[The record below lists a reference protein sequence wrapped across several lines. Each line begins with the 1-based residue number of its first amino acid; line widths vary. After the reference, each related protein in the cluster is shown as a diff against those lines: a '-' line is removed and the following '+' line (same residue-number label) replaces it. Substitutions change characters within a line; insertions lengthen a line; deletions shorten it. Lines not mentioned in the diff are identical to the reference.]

1 LPSTTKTRSLAV
13 VVLAA
18 GKGKRLKA
26 KLPKV
31 LQPVCGRPSLWHVLK
46 AASAARPHRI
56 VVVVGHGAERV
67 EEAVRSWGLAPELV
81 FVDQGEPH
89 GTGHA
94 AAAAE
99 KAVGNASDVLVM
111 AGDDPLVEGRHV
123 RSVLSLHRR
132 SKAAAT
138 VLTSLVDDPTG
149 YGRVVREGSSFRAIV
164 EESDASAE
172 TASINE
178 ISTLVYAFRREE
190 LYRALPL
197 VGRDNRQREYYLP
210 DTLGILRD
218 KGERVSALLGDFET
232 WAGVN
237 SRASI
242 ATVSH
247 LMRDRI
253 NARHLDKG
261 VSIVDPAQTYIGVDV
276 RIGADTVIHPLT
288 FLEGDTRIGEG
299 CEIGPSTRIV
309 DSRIADGAEVTFAV
323 VRGARIGPRAS
334 VGPFASLRPG
344 TVLDEGAK
352 AGTFVEIKAS
362 RVGAGSKVPHLSYVG
377 DATIGRN
384 TNVGAA
390 TVTVNYDGYE
400 KHPTVIADD
409 VRIGSDTML
418 VAPVR
423 IGRGAVTGA
432 GSVITRDVPPGALAV
447 ERAEQ
452 RVVPG
457 YRKRKDDE
465 RASSDAAAAG
475 ATKKKKKGSRKPT
488 T

>member
-1 LPSTTKTRSLAV
+1 M

-18 GKGKRLKA
+18 GKGKRLKS

-46 AASAARPHRI
+46 AASVARPDRI

-67 EEAVRSWGLAPELV
+67 EEAARSWGLGPDLI

-94 AAAAE
+94 VGAAE

-172 TASINE
+172 TAGINE

-190 LYRALPL
+190 LYRVLPL
-197 VGRDNRQREYYLP
+197 VGKDNRQREYYLP

-247 LMRDRI
+247 LIRDRI

-261 VSIVDPAQTYIGVDV
+261 VSIVDPAQTYIDVDV
-276 RIGADTVIHPLT
+276 RIGTDTVIHPLT

-309 DSRIADGAEVTFAV
+309 DSRIEDGAEVTFAV

-334 VGPFASLRPG
+334 VGPIREPAPG
-344 TVLDEGAK
+344 
-352 AGTFVEIKAS
+352 
-362 RVGAGSKVPHLSYVG
+362 
-377 DATIGRN
+377 N
-384 TNVGAA
+384 
-390 TVTVNYDGYE
+390 
-400 KHPTVIADD
+400 
-409 VRIGSDTML
+409 
-418 VAPVR
+418 
-423 IGRGAVTGA
+423 
-432 GSVITRDVPPGALAV
+432 
-447 ERAEQ
+447 RA
-452 RVVPG
+452 R
-457 YRKRKDDE
+457 
-465 RASSDAAAAG
+465 
-475 ATKKKKKGSRKPT
+475 
-488 T
+488 

>member
-1 LPSTTKTRSLAV
+1 
-13 VVLAA
+13 
-18 GKGKRLKA
+18 
-26 KLPKV
+26 
-31 LQPVCGRPSLWHVLK
+31 
-46 AASAARPHRI
+46 
-56 VVVVGHGAERV
+56 
-67 EEAVRSWGLAPELV
+67 
-81 FVDQGEPH
+81 
-89 GTGHA
+89 
-94 AAAAE
+94 
-99 KAVGNASDVLVM
+99 
-111 AGDDPLVEGRHV
+111 
-123 RSVLSLHRR
+123 
-132 SKAAAT
+132 
-138 VLTSLVDDPTG
+138 
-149 YGRVVREGSSFRAIV
+149 
-164 EESDASAE
+164 
-172 TASINE
+172 
-178 ISTLVYAFRREE
+178 VYAFRREE

-237 SRASI
+237 SRASV

-247 LMRDRI
+247 LLRDRI

-261 VSIVDPAQTYIGVDV
+261 VTIIDPAQTYIDVDV

-288 FLEGDTRIGEG
+288 FLEGDTRIGAG
-299 CEIGPSTRIV
+299 CEIGPSTRIR

-362 RVGAGSKVPHLSYVG
+362 RVGSGSKVPHLTYVG

-390 TVTVNYDGYE
+390 TVTVNYDGYA
-400 KHPTVIADD
+400 KHPTVIGDD

-423 IGRGAVTGA
+423 VGKGAVTGA

-447 ERAEQ
+447 ERGEQ
-452 RVVPG
+452 RVVRG
-457 YRKRKDDE
+457 YRKRKDAE
-465 RASSDAAAAG
+465 RASSDATDASA
-475 ATKKKKKGSRKPT
+475 ATKKKRSRKPAT
-488 T
+488 